1 MRYIEQEKKNGR
13 RVMMVGDG
21 INDAPAL
28 ALADVGIA
36 MGHGGTDIAM
46 ETADVVLMG
55 SRMEQLAHGFTISK
69 ATYKV
74 MLQNT
79 AIALLT
85 VALLLGGVLYGY
97 IHLASGMLIH
107 EVSILLVI
115 MNAMRLIKL
124 KDRKAEA
131 VRLKESIS

>member
-1 MRYIEQEKKNGR
+1 
-13 RVMMVGDG
+13 MMVGDG

-28 ALADVGIA
+28 AFADVGIA

-69 ATYKV
+69 ATYRV

-115 MNAMRLIKL
+115 LNAMRLRKL
-124 KDRKAEA
+124 REPSLK
-131 VRLKESIS
+131 VVQMKESMG